1 MTSIPKCKLSCRLSP
16 MSDFEEILDSLDALI
31 VQWEEA
37 AMVQVSYD
45 TSFKGWESA
54 RKTALMDSGLSAVR
68 AEAQIRGSAE
78 WSQYYTDLQM
88 QNIRVEKKRK
98 QIDACKLRF
107 EAERTERADKR
118 RIV

>member
-1 MTSIPKCKLSCRLSP
+1 MTLMSKCKLLCRLNP
-16 MSDFEEILDSLDALI
+16 MNDLEEILDSLDALI

-37 AMVQVSYD
+37 AMVQVNYD

-107 EAERTERADKR
+107 EAERTDRADKR
-118 RIV
+118 RIT

>member
-1 MTSIPKCKLSCRLSP
+1 MTLIQICKLSCRSFP
-16 MSDFEEILDSLDALI
+16 VSDLQEILDSLDALI

-37 AMVQVSYD
+37 AMAQVNYD
-45 TSFKGWESA
+45 TSFKSWESA

>member
-1 MTSIPKCKLSCRLSP
+1 MTLIQICKLSCRSIQV
-16 MSDFEEILDSLDALI
+16 SDLQEILDSLDALI

-37 AMVQVSYD
+37 AMAQVNYD
-45 TSFKGWESA
+45 TSFKSWESA

-88 QNIRVEKKRK
+88 QNIQVEKTRK
-98 QIDACKLRF
+98 QLDA
-107 EAERTERADKR
+107 
-118 RIV
+118 

>member
-1 MTSIPKCKLSCRLSP
+1 MTLIPHCKLLCRLTQ

-37 AMVQVSYD
+37 AMVQVNYD
-45 TSFKGWESA
+45 TSFKSWESA

-107 EAERTERADKR
+107 EAERTDRADKR
-118 RIV
+118 RIT